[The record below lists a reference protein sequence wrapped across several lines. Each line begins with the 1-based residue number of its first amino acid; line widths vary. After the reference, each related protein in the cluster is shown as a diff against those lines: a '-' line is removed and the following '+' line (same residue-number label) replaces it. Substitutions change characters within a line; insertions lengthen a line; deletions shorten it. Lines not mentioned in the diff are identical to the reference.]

1 MIAEAPGLPTTFGV
15 GGVAGLVL
23 AMLVLVG
30 KAGWQGIGA
39 FVKIKRETDESRDSR
54 NVNLVRVSQDLFND
68 LNKALSEDNASL
80 RAQLDD
86 ANKRIDGLIQ
96 TVSGLTEEVQK
107 LRGRLREL
115 EQS

>member
-1 MIAEAPGLPTTFGV
+1 MIAQTSLPTTFGV

-23 AMLVLVG
+23 AMVVFVG
-30 KAGWQGIGA
+30 KAVYQGTGA
-39 FVKIKRETDESRDSR
+39 FFKIRRETEESRDSR

-80 RAQLDD
+80 RSQLDD
-86 ANKRIDGLIQ
+86 ANKRLDGLIK
-96 TVSGLTEEVQK
+96 TVGELTEEVQK